1 LLSTSFA
8 PPTPLEIPLFGSSA
22 KLPNTALLPPHPL
35 DRREHWSMILSAG
48 EAQRLEMAH
57 ALLSKPE
64 WLFLDESTSNL
75 AADQHAQLYKILR
88 KNLPPTTGVLSV
100 SHNTEKLA
108 EVHDVHYVV
117 EGGKLVKS
125 EE

>member
-1 LLSTSFA
+1 
-8 PPTPLEIPLFGSSA
+8 
-22 KLPNTALLPPHPL
+22 
-35 DRREHWSMILSAG
+35 MILSAG

-75 AADQHAQLYKILR
+75 AADQHAELYKTLR

-108 EVHDVHYVV
+108 GLHDVHYNVK
-117 EGGKLVKS
+117 EGHLVKVDA
-125 EE
+125 